1 MKIVMQ
7 LSRPQ
12 MGVYKDR
19 PYLSILGR
27 SDSGEWIKAMAWDS
41 VAEALSAKIENLTQ
55 ADEDLASRRAFI
67 DCSGYTKSTDKV
79 RRDGTPYV
87 ENKFIIKS
95 FNFLSGPSLEAARTR
110 LDCAITLAAATR
122 AREAGDLEGAFRM
135 LEGLAASIARIPA
148 PSLRVEMPAAE
159 MDPPAELNGGPEEAA
174 AQRIR
179 EADAARG
186 GPEAPVSAEPALE
199 VTPEASVA
207 AEVPGEAV
215 EVEAAAEVASE
226 SEAVVEEASPI
237 EASADATE
245 DDEQTF
251 GDAPEAAAEA
261 NEEPSEPEVA
271 AAEEKPSAPAPQSRP
286 GARPLPGRAAPPP
299 PRRAPGMR
307 PGM

>member
-12 MGVYKDR
+12 MGLYKDR

-27 SDSGEWIKAMAWDS
+27 SDSGEWVKAMAWDS

-67 DCSGYTKSTDKV
+67 DCSGYTKSTDKT
-79 RRDGTPYV
+79 RRDGSTYV

-110 LDCAITLAAATR
+110 LDAAITLAAAHR
-122 AREAGDLEGAFRM
+122 AREAGDLDGAYRM
-135 LEGLAASIARIPA
+135 LEGLAASIARVPA
-148 PSLRVEMPAAE
+148 PSLRVEIPAAE
-159 MDPPAELNGGPEEAA
+159 MDPPAELNAGPEEAA

-186 GPEAPVSAEPALE
+186 ASDGAAVAVPSQAEPAE
-199 VTPEASVA
+199 VSTA
-207 AEVPGEAV
+207 AEVVENAAEAEATVGVTPDAEVVVEQAAAV
-215 EVEAAAEVASE
+215 EASDE
-226 SEAVVEEASPI
+226 
-237 EASADATE
+237 ATE
-245 DDEQTF
+245 DDDQTF
-251 GDAPEAAAEA
+251 GDAPDATAEA
-261 NEEPSEPEVA
+261 NEESSAPEVT
-271 AAEEKPSAPAPQSRP
+271 AAEEKPSAPAPQARP
-286 GARPLPGRAAPPP
+286 VARPLPGRAAPPP